1 MGFDFDYKDNPHLTN
16 LLVIYMTSFTMM
28 RNHFFYFLLLLG
40 VVQSSCNSQSTERIV
55 EATIKDADPVA
66 VAVEVKEDSIQP
78 VISSIIAIDTQKV
91 SPANIV
97 DFAKTQNGVPYKYAS
112 TDPAQGFDCSGF
124 ITHVFKH
131 FNIAVPRSSI
141 DFTHV
146 GKDIPMADAKSG
158 DLILFTGT
166 DSASTV
172 VGHMGIVTE
181 NTDSLRF
188 IHSTSGRQ
196 YGVTI
201 TALGNYYQRRF
212 VKVIRIF

>member
-1 MGFDFDYKDNPHLTN
+1 M
-16 LLVIYMTSFTMM
+16 IYRLSFTMM
-28 RNHFFYFLLLLG
+28 RILLIITMLLPG
-40 VVQSSCNSQSTERIV
+40 LLPACNDEAPRETVQAV
-55 EATIKDADPVA
+55 LKDADT
-66 VAVEVKEDSIQP
+66 VKEIARPDSIQP
-78 VISSIIAIDTQKV
+78 VISTMIPVDTQKV
-91 SPANIV
+91 KPADIV
-97 DFAKTQNGVPYKYAS
+97 DFAKTLVGVPYKYAS

-124 ITHVFKH
+124 ITYVFRH
-131 FNIAVPRSSI
+131 FNIGVPRSSI

-146 GKDIPMADAKSG
+146 GNEIAQPEAKPG
-158 DLILFTGT
+158 DLILFRGT

-201 TALGNYYQRRF
+201 TALGTYYQKRY

>member
-1 MGFDFDYKDNPHLTN
+1 MMSN
-16 LLVIYMTSFTMM
+16 L
-28 RNHFFYFLLLLG
+28 FFYFLLLQGIVL
-40 VVQSSCNSQSTERIV
+40 SSCNDKSAERIV
-55 EATIKDADPVA
+55 EATIKDADTVTFKA
-66 VAVEVKEDSIQP
+66 KQDSIQP
-78 VISSIIAIDTQKV
+78 VISSIIAIDTAKV
-91 SPANIV
+91 SPSTIV
-97 DFAKTQNGVPYKYAS
+97 DFAKTQLGVPYKFAS

-124 ITHVFKH
+124 ITYVFKH

-146 GKDIPMADAKSG
+146 GKDIPMADAKKG

-166 DSASTV
+166 DSASVV

-188 IHSTSGRQ
+188 IHSTSGKK

-201 TALGNYYQRRF
+201 TTLNEYYQKKF
-212 VKVIRIF
+212 VEVIRIF

>member
-1 MGFDFDYKDNPHLTN
+1 MMHKKLFYILILPAMLLASCFDKEP
-16 LLVIYMTSFTMM
+16 
-28 RNHFFYFLLLLG
+28 
-40 VVQSSCNSQSTERIV
+40 ERIV
-55 EATIKDADPVA
+55 EATIKDADPAPIA
-66 VAVEVKEDSIQP
+66 VVMKEDSIQP
-78 VISSIIAIDTQKV
+78 VVSSIIAVDTQKV
-91 SPANIV
+91 NPVNIV
-97 DFAKTQNGVPYKYAS
+97 EFAKTQIGVPYKYAS

-124 ITHVFKH
+124 ITYVFRH

-141 DFTHV
+141 EFTNV
-146 GKDIPMADAKSG
+146 GTEVPVAEAKSG

-201 TALGNYYQRRF
+201 TALGSYYQRRF